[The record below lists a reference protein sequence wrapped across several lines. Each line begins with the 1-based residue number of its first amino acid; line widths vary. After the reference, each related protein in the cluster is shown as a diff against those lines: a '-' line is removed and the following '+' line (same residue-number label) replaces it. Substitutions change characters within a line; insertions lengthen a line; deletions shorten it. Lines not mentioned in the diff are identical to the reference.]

1 MKSTSILSMAIVL
14 LIAIYSCN
22 SQKKPSSINNQKTN
36 KMVNKTAKEKA
47 VALLE
52 SLPTKNTLA
61 VVEYVSDEKYIQHN
75 PNVPDGKK
83 VFEGFVKQGLISK
96 AKVVRV
102 FQDENYV
109 VAHMDYDFMGNQIAF
124 DVIRFENGKAVE
136 HWDNLVKKS
145 DKPSPS
151 GHTQIDGT
159 TEIKDFD
166 KTEENKTLIKDFVN
180 TILIGQNYDQSSR
193 FFDGDNYIQHNTQV
207 PDGVSGFGQAL
218 KAMADQGIYMVY
230 EKTHKILGQGNFVLT
245 MSEGTFGGKPT
256 AFFDLFRVE
265 NGKIAEHWDVI
276 ETIPAKDLWKNNN
289 GKF

>member
-22 SQKKPSSINNQKTN
+22 SQKKSSSINNQKTN

-166 KTEENKTLIKDFVN
+166 KTEENKTLIKNFVN
-180 TILIGQNYDQSSR
+180 TILIDQNYDQSSR

-218 KAMADQGIYMVY
+218 KTMADQGIYMIY

>member
-1 MKSTSILSMAIVL
+1 MKSTNILSMAIVL